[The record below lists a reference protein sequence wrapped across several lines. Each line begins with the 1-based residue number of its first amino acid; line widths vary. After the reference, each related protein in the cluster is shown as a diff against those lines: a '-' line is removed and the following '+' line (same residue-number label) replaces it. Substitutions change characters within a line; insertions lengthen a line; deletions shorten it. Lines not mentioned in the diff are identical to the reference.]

1 MEVTTAIITPPHL
14 IDFWGEL
21 NVVPTSMA
29 AKLITMSWSVLGDIP
44 KGPAEASKSI
54 VNTNLLETLVKMS

>member
-1 MEVTTAIITPPHL
+1 MDVTTAIITPPHL
-14 IDFWGEL
+14 INFCGEL

-44 KGPAEASKSI
+44 KGPAEASKFI
-54 VNTNLLETLVKMS
+54 VNANFYRL